1 MTISL
6 LAGGSALSATET
18 VLLGAVAGFT
28 IFLGLPFG
36 RLRLSTWA
44 RAFLNAIATGI
55 LLFLLWD
62 VLTHVVEPIEGS
74 LEGAVEEGEGW
85 GTFALRAGVF
95 GACLAAGLLSL
106 AYYDSWL
113 SARRRKLSR
122 GPGTASVAEF
132 EAATAPGLTEAQ
144 WLAVFIAAGI
154 GLHNF
159 SEGLAIGQS
168 AAAGEIGLALAL
180 IMGFALHNATEGF
193 GIVAPL
199 AAERSKP
206 SWAFLFALGLLGGG
220 PTFLGTIVGRSWV
233 NEEVSIAF
241 LALAAGS
248 ILYVIV
254 ELIRVGTRIAAK
266 QALLWGILLGLMAGL
281 ATDWVIEAAEEGGAG
296 AAATSEVVAHDYTL
310 TLPAAGL
317 APGRVRLVF
326 ENAGAS
332 THELAVFKTDLA
344 ADGLPMAGSAVDEDD
359 PRLRLVGEVE
369 DVKPGRSGRVSLDL
383 DAGHY
388 VLICNVPGH
397 YQLGMRADLTVE

>member
-1 MTISL
+1 
-6 LAGGSALSATET
+6 LSATET

-36 RLRLSTWA
+36 RLRLSTSA
-44 RAFLNAIATGI
+44 RAFLNAVATGI
-55 LLFLLWD
+55 LIFLLWD
-62 VLTHVVEPIEGS
+62 VLTHTGEPIES
-74 LEGAVEEGEGW
+74 ALEGAVEEGEGW

-95 GACLAAGLLSL
+95 GAGLAIGLLSL
-106 AYYDSWL
+106 AYYDAWL
-113 SARRRKLSR
+113 SARRHRLSR

-132 EAATAPGLTEAQ
+132 ETGPAWGLTEAQ

-180 IMGFALHNATEGF
+180 ITGFALHNATEGF

-199 AAERSKP
+199 ASERAKP
-206 SWAFLFALGLLGGG
+206 SWAFLFGLGLLGGG

-254 ELIRVGTRIAAK
+254 ELIRVGARLAAK

-281 ATDWVIEAAEEGGAG
+281 ATDWVIEAAEESGAG
-296 AAATSEVVAHDYTL
+296 GSAPTAEVVAHDYTL
-310 TLPAAGL
+310 TLPPAAL
-317 APGRVRLVF
+317 TPGRVRFVF
-326 ENAGAS
+326 ENEGAA
-332 THELAVFKTDLA
+332 THELAVFRTDLP
-344 ADGLPMAGSAVDEDD
+344 ADGLPLADGAVNEGD
-359 PRLRLVGEVE
+359 PRLRLLGEVE
-369 DVKPGRSGRVSLDL
+369 DVKPGRSGRMSLDL

-388 VLICNVPGH
+388 VLVCNVPGH